1 MSKKSLD
8 SICVSKIYEKHI
20 KINHFF
26 LENITYAYYNNNVVN
41 ALVMKLVDIA
51 DSKSAGFKPVP
62 VRVRSRAPMIDD

>member
-1 MSKKSLD
+1 MKIYSN
-8 SICVSKIYEKHI
+8 SICVRKNYEKHI

-26 LENITYAYYNNNVVN
+26 LENIPYAYYNNNVVN

-62 VRVRSRAPMIDD
+62 VRVRSKAPTVND

>member
-1 MSKKSLD
+1 MKINSNT
-8 SICVSKIYEKHI
+8 ICTRKNHEKHI

-26 LENITYAYYNNNVVN
+26 LENVSYAYYNNSVVN

-62 VRVRSRAPMIDD
+62 VRVRSRAPIIND

>member
-1 MSKKSLD
+1 MKINSNT
-8 SICVSKIYEKHI
+8 ICTRKNHEKHI

-26 LENITYAYYNNNVVN
+26 LENISYAYYNNNVVN

-62 VRVRSRAPMIDD
+62 VRVRSRAPIIDD

>member
-1 MSKKSLD
+1 MKIHSN
-8 SICVSKIYEKHI
+8 SICARKNYEKHI

-26 LENITYAYYNNNVVN
+26 LENIPYAYYNNNVFD

-62 VRVRSRAPMIDD
+62 VRVRSRAPTIND